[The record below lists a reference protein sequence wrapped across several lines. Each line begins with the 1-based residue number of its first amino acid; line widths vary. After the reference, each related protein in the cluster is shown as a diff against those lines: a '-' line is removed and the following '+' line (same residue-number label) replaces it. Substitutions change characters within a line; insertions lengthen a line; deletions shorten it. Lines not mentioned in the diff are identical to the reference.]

1 MVHVFSALAR
11 FFNLLKR
18 ENIHRVLFYAVFVLF
33 SGSLLLMFF
42 EKKTPFIDA
51 LWWSIVTMTTVG
63 YGDVSPATPGGRVIG
78 IFVMLSGIG
87 LIGLLTAT
95 IAGMFIENK
104 FMEKRGMKTTDL
116 KEHFIICGWNYR
128 GETII
133 SEMNQDAKS
142 ETIPMVIIAD
152 LAETPCVQDN
162 VFFVRGEIDQK
173 TLAMASADKA
183 SVAIILSDDT
193 LDTYAKDAKTILA
206 TMSIKNLVPDLYTCV
221 ELMDPKNME
230 HLKLA
235 RADEIIVVGEISTNL
250 LVQAALDH
258 GVTRFVS
265 ELVSNRYGNEL
276 YKITI
281 PPYLVGNSFFTA
293 MCRLKE
299 RENILC
305 VGVEDASGKKTTSNP
320 DNDYVLKKDD
330 SLMVIAEQRPKL
342 A

>member
-1 MVHVFSALAR
+1 MIQVFAALAR

-18 ENIHRVLFYAVFVLF
+18 ENIHRVLFYAVFVVL

-42 EKKTPFIDA
+42 EKKIPFTDA

-63 YGDVSPATPGGRVIG
+63 YGDVSPATPGGRVVG

-87 LIGLLTAT
+87 LLGLLTAT

-133 SEMNQDAKS
+133 SEMNQDAKC

-152 LAETPCVQDN
+152 LVETPCIQDN

-183 SVAIILSDDT
+183 CAAIILSDDT
-193 LDTYAKDAKTILA
+193 LDTYARDAKTILA
-206 TMSIKNLVPDLYTCV
+206 TMSVKNLVPDLYTCV

-230 HLKLA
+230 HLRIA

-299 RENILC
+299 QENILC
-305 VGVEDASGKKTTSNP
+305 VGVEDASGRATASNP

-330 SLMVIAEQRPKL
+330 SLIVIAEQRPEL

>member
-1 MVHVFSALAR
+1 MVHVFSALTR
-11 FFNLLKR
+11 LFNLLKR
-18 ENIHRVLFYAVFVLF
+18 ENIHRILFYAVFVVL
-33 SGSLLLMFF
+33 SGSLLIMYF
-42 EKKTPFIDA
+42 EKKIPFADA

-63 YGDVSPATPGGRVIG
+63 YGDVSPGTPGGRIVG

-87 LIGLLTAT
+87 LLGLLTAT

-133 SEMNQDAKS
+133 SEMSQDAKC

-152 LAETPCVQDN
+152 LGETPVVQDN
-162 VFFVRGEIDQK
+162 VFFVRGEIDPK

-183 SVAIILSDDT
+183 SAAIILSDDT
-193 LDTYAKDAKTILA
+193 LDTYARDAKTILA

-276 YKITI
+276 YKITM
-281 PPYLVGNSFFTA
+281 PPYLVGNSFFAA

-299 RENILC
+299 QENILC
-305 VGVEDASGKKTTSNP
+305 VGVEDKSGRATTSNP

-330 SLMVIAEQRPKL
+330 SLIVIAEQRPTL